1 LTQPDCETSA
11 ASGLTSDCSDVAS
24 FLSSLGTTTCA
35 NNNGVASKCTSMKT
49 IGTCTA
55 AICGDVAGQPCYVV
69 SAYVKTLSSYC
80 ASNIDGNSLSGGFQV
95 MNEDGGLTVE
105 IF

>member
-1 LTQPDCETSA
+1 
-11 ASGLTSDCSDVAS
+11 VAS

-35 NNNGVASKCTSMKT
+35 NNNGVASKCTNMKT

-55 AICGDVAGQPCYVV
+55 AICGAVAGQPCNVV
-69 SAYVKTLSSYC
+69 SDYVNTLSTTC
-80 ASNIDGNSLSGGFQV
+80 ASTINGNSLSGGFQV
-95 MNEDGGLTVE
+95 MNEDGGLKVE